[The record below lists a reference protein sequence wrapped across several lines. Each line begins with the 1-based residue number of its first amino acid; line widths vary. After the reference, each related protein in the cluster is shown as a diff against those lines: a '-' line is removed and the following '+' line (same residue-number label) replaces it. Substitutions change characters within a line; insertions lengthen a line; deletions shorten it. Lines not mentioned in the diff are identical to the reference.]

1 MSFSNAFASVGLTQ
15 IIREGT
21 FFPSGSVLDLC
32 LVLDLDRVGLTRVLP
47 PLSGSYHCPILSGY
61 IFRTQC
67 AVINNDGQ
75 PDRLLAKGKYN
86 LISECLGDVD
96 WETDLSSLTVQDQ
109 FRKMLSILRL
119 MIDRY
124 IPVARKSS
132 SASVPWAANPSRRLE
147 RARSTAWSNF
157 KTISRDVGRHH
168 QDNIHA
174 WSAFQDINSSL
185 KNDAIQS
192 QNNYEISICSQLD
205 YNPKLFHS
213 YIKHRNICHP
223 LVAPLKPSDG
233 SLTDNPDVMA
243 ECFVS
248 SFHSVSTS
256 AQPPNPFA
264 HQTCVSN
271 KGMLDISLN
280 DVESLLNKLHPNS
293 GMGCELSLPL
303 SIIFNLSL
311 QSCSLPT
318 QWLSSIIIT
327 KFKKTSRYDPRNYS
341 PISLTSVMCKVLE
354 KAIARHLTS
363 YFEENSLISY
373 FSLTNWIS

>member
-147 RARSTAWSNF
+147 RARSTTWNNF
-157 KTISRDVGRHH
+157 KAIIRDVGRLGL
-168 QDNIHA
+168 QT
-174 WSAFQDINSSL
+174 FQDINSSL
-185 KNDAIQS
+185 KNYAIQS
-192 QNNYEISICSQLD
+192 QINYEISTCSQLD
-205 YNPKLFHS
+205 YS
-213 YIKHRNICHP
+213 QAVS
-223 LVAPLKPSDG
+223 LV
-233 SLTDNPDVMA
+233 
-243 ECFVS
+243 
-248 SFHSVSTS
+248 
-256 AQPPNPFA
+256 
-264 HQTCVSN
+264 HQ
-271 KGMLDISLN
+271 
-280 DVESLLNKLHPNS
+280 
-293 GMGCELSLPL
+293 
-303 SIIFNLSL
+303 
-311 QSCSLPT
+311 
-318 QWLSSIIIT
+318 
-327 KFKKTSRYDPRNYS
+327 
-341 PISLTSVMCKVLE
+341 
-354 KAIARHLTS
+354 A
-363 YFEENSLISY
+363 
-373 FSLTNWIS
+373 